1 MTGIDTKTKLSIRDA
16 IYIISLV
23 IALLWGAFQITSAVK
38 SNARA
43 IVQFTAAMQS
53 VDARLSTLESAALL
67 AEGRRLERDSHD

>member
-16 IYIISLV
+16 IYIVSV
-23 IALLWGAFQITSAVK
+23 VVALLWAGFQITAAVK
-38 SNARA
+38 GNSNA
-43 IVQFTAAMQS
+43 IKQFTAAMQS